1 MLNMTS
7 CFRKGQWAK
16 RAGILLAALA
26 LVGAMAGCQTAPQ
39 QYTLTISN
47 SVGGNVITPGEG
59 TFTVDEGTVVPLVAE
74 PNNNCHFVRWSGD
87 VETIADAWDAS
98 TTITVEGD
106 QTIAAEFGVDPEEE
120 VYYELTTS
128 STTGGSVTVPGQGAF
143 LYEPDTVVN
152 LVAEADDGYYFV
164 NWTGDTGTMAEPGEP
179 STTITMSDDCSVV
192 ANFEHIEYDLTVG
205 STDGG
210 SATSPGEGVHSY
222 DSGSVVDLVA
232 AADDYYEFVAWTG
245 DVGDIDDPLSATT
258 TVTMNDNY
266 SVIASFAFNVDPT
279 VAAGAAHTVGLKPD
293 GTVVAAGSNDSG
305 QCGVSEWE
313 HIVQLAAGGAHTL
326 GLRNDGTVLA
336 VGSNASGQC
345 GVDNWTDIIQVAA
358 GEAHSV
364 GLKTDGTAVAVGN
377 NDYGQCDVG
386 GWTDIVQVAVG
397 TFHTVGLKN
406 DGTVVAVGLNNYG
419 QCNVG
424 GWTNIVEVSAG
435 ATHTVG
441 LKNDGTAVAKGWTL
455 LGQCNVGGWAD
466 IVQVTAGGYHT
477 VGLKDDGTAIA
488 VGLNNYGQC
497 NVGGWS
503 DIVRVAAGEAHTVG
517 LKDDGTLVAVGD
529 NGSGQCDVDGWNLG

>member
-7 CFRKGQWAK
+7 CFRKGRWVK

-26 LVGAMAGCQTAPQ
+26 LVGAMTGCQAAPQ

-74 PNNNCHFVRWSGD
+74 PSSNYHFVRWSGD

-106 QTIAAEFGVDPEEE
+106 QTIAAEFGVDTEEE
-120 VYYELTTS
+120 IYYELTTS
-128 STTGGSVTVPGQGAF
+128 STTGGAVIVPGQGAF
-143 LYEPDTVVN
+143 LYGPDTVVN

-164 NWTGDTGTMAEPGEP
+164 NWTGDTGTIANTGDA
-179 STTITMSDDCSVV
+179 STTITMSDDHSVV
-192 ANFEHIEYDLTVG
+192 ANFERIEYDLTVV

-210 SATSPGEGVHSY
+210 SVISPGEGVY
-222 DSGSVVDLVA
+222 TYGSGTVVDLVA
-232 AADDYYEFVAWTG
+232 AADDYHEFVGWTG
-245 DVGDIDDPLSATT
+245 DVGDIDDPQSATT
-258 TVTMNDNY
+258 TITMNDNY
-266 SVIASFAFNVDPT
+266 SVIPSFAFKVEPM
-279 VAAGAAHTVGLKPD
+279 VAAGATHTVGLKPD

-305 QCGVSEWE
+305 QCGVGDWE
-313 HIVQLAAGGAHTL
+313 HIIQLAAGDAHTL
-326 GLRNDGTVLA
+326 GLRNDGTVVA
-336 VGSNASGQC
+336 AGSNASGQC
-345 GVDNWTDIIQVAA
+345 GVNNWTNIVQVAA
-358 GEAHSV
+358 GEAYSV
-364 GLKTDGTAVAVGN
+364 GLKANGTVVAVGN
-377 NDYGQCDVG
+377 DDYGQCNVG
-386 GWTDIVQVAVG
+386 GWTNIVQVAVG
-397 TFHTVGLKN
+397 GFHTVGFKN

-441 LKNDGTAVAKGWTL
+441 LKDDGTAVAKGWTL
-455 LGQCNVGGWAD
+455 LGQCNVGGWTD
-466 IVQVTAGGYHT
+466 IVQVAAGGYHT
-477 VGLKDDGTAIA
+477 VGLKDDETAVT

-497 NVGGWS
+497 DVGGWT
-503 DIVRVAAGEAHTVG
+503 DIVQVAAGEVHTVG
-517 LKDDGTLVAVGD
+517 LKSDGTVVAVGD
-529 NGSGQCDVDGWNLG
+529 NDSGQCDVGSWNLS